1 MIKDIFLPKKIDSF
15 YLFTQ
20 RIVAF
25 EVGNHAVFATVI
37 RAHRNKRTIQKFLEE
52 PYNPREADSLHD
64 ALASLVKKIGAY
76 DIAYVALTSS
86 LALFKTIELPFTSLE
101 KIKLIMPFEVEPLL
115 PFGLQDA
122 AIDAVINNT
131 NTVQKTSDVFVVAM
145 KRSALEAALQ
155 PFIQAGIRPQKVT
168 IGALELYGFMQENNA
183 LKATQGGVSCVI
195 DIDQDKTSILL
206 LVNGKLRNIRVL
218 QPGIS
223 EELLRLDL
231 EMAHEELNK
240 EAQQFFAS
248 IQFTIQALLKNE
260 KINEPLTSVLL
271 SGAGAHL
278 PGMTTFISHLL
289 ECPCTLFHPH
299 KVIHNGMITLEN
311 EGSIPPAFTTTLA
324 TALSSSFTDD
334 FNLDKAYG
342 AARELYQFKIQA
354 TAALGIFLFMLF
366 SFLLYSF
373 LTTRTLRKELE
384 QSQAQVVSE
393 LNRAFDLGVKPGKSS
408 KSLTSVINQS
418 EDILAR
424 EKSLWFAL
432 SETQRSSFLRY
443 LQELTTNINRDE
455 LGLAMKRLILKR
467 DERGETKVTLEGS
480 VRDYDAVRKL
490 DEQLQATNLFTYVPE
505 QQKTVFN
512 ISLTIDN
519 NREDSI

>member
-1 MIKDIFLPKKIDSF
+1 MIKDIFLPKKIDTF

-52 PYNPREADSLHD
+52 SYDPHEADSLHNT
-64 ALASLVKKIGAY
+64 LVSLVKKIGSY
-76 DIAYVALTSS
+76 DVAYVALSSS
-86 LALFKTIELPFTSLE
+86 LAIFKTMELPFTSLE
-101 KIKLIMPFEVEPLL
+101 KIKLVMPFEVEPLL
-115 PFGLQDA
+115 PFSLQDA
-122 AIDAVINNT
+122 ALDAVINNT
-131 NTVQKTSDVFVVAM
+131 NSTTKTSDVLVVAM

-183 LKATQGGVSCVI
+183 LAHAQNGVSCII

-206 LVNGKLRNIRVL
+206 LVNGKLRTIRVL
-218 QPGIS
+218 QTGIAD
-223 EELLRLDL
+223 ELLRLDL
-231 EMAHEELNK
+231 ETAHEELHKN
-240 EAQQFFAS
+240 AQQFFAS

-260 KINEPLTSVLL
+260 KINEPLGSVLL
-271 SGAGAHL
+271 SGSGGHV
-278 PGMTTFISHLL
+278 PGMTTFIGNLL

-311 EGSIPPAFTTTLA
+311 GTIPPAFTTTLA

-334 FNLDKAYG
+334 FNLDKAYES
-342 AARELYQFKIQA
+342 AYELHQFKIQT
-354 TAALGIFLFMLF
+354 TAALSLFLFMVF

-373 LTTRTLRKELE
+373 LTARSLRKELE
-384 QSQAQVVSE
+384 QSQTQVVTE
-393 LNRAFDLGVKPGKSS
+393 LNKAFDLGIKGGKGG
-408 KSLTSVINQS
+408 KSLTSVLNQA
-418 EDILAR
+418 EEILTR

-455 LGLAMKRLILKR
+455 LGLNMKRLIFKR

-512 ISLTIDN
+512 ISLTIEN

>member
-25 EVGNHAVFATVI
+25 EIGNHAVFATVI

-52 PYNPREADSLHD
+52 SYNPREADSLRD
-64 ALASLVKKIGAY
+64 TLVSLVKKIGTY
-76 DIAYVALTSS
+76 DVAYVALPSS
-86 LALFKTIELPFTSLE
+86 LALFKTMELPFTSLE
-101 KIKLIMPFEVEPLL
+101 KIKLVVPFEVESLL
-115 PFGLQDA
+115 PFSLQDA
-122 AIDAVINNT
+122 SLDAVINNT
-131 NTVQKTSDVFVVAM
+131 NVTNKTSDVFVVAM
-145 KRSALEAALQ
+145 KRSILETALQ

-168 IGALELYGFMQENNA
+168 VGALELYGFMQENNV
-183 LKATQGGVSCVI
+183 LKSTQGVSCII

-206 LVNGKLRNIRVL
+206 LVNGKLRNIRAL
-218 QPGIS
+218 QSGIS
-223 EELLRLDL
+223 EEFLRLNL
-231 EMAHEELNK
+231 ETAHDALGK
-240 EAQQFFAS
+240 EAQEFFNS
-248 IQFTIQALLKNE
+248 IQFTLQALLKNE
-260 KINEPLTSVLL
+260 KINEPVTSVIL

-278 PGMTTFISHLL
+278 PGMTAFMSDLL

-311 EGSIPPAFTTTLA
+311 EGSIPPVFTTTLA

-342 AARELYQFKIQA
+342 AARELYQFKIQ
-354 TAALGIFLFMLF
+354 TMAAFGLFIFMIF
-366 SFLLYSF
+366 SFVLYSF
-373 LTTRTLRKELE
+373 ITTRTLRKELE
-384 QSQAQVVSE
+384 QSQAQVVNE
-393 LNRAFDLGVKPGKSS
+393 LNKAFDLGIKPGKTT

-418 EDILAR
+418 NDILTR

-432 SETQRSSFLRY
+432 SENQRSSFLRY
-443 LQELTTNINRDE
+443 LQELTTNIHRDE
-455 LGLAMKRLILKR
+455 LGLTMKRLIFKR

-490 DEQLQATNLFTYVPE
+490 DEQLQATNLFAYVPE

-512 ISLTIDN
+512 ISLTIDPS
-519 NREDSI
+519 REDNI